1 MSRVSSLI
9 RKVLG
14 ASKHPPKPPGGVE
27 LGMTVRSE
35 QTFCR
40 HFTRDRYTAQGEIV
54 DLGCWMGAT
63 TISFSKGLRQTTRL
77 TGEQIRKRIHSYDLF
92 RWHPSMEANV
102 QGTPL
107 AGKYREGES
116 FLPEFERRTAQ
127 YQEYFT
133 VHPGNLNEHPWKG
146 GPIEMLF
153 IDAMKWSD
161 TAQSIVRGFYPHLIP
176 GVSLVAH
183 QDFAHFY
190 TGWIHLIQYRLRD
203 YFDCD
208 SEVKRSCTVV
218 FKLKQAIPQQL
229 LERDCMLENAD
240 LAEINAAFD
249 YSASIVSRDKQ
260 EQIAAARAMTHVHR
274 GELDL
279 AEKVAREFMW
289 AHVGDYLYRGQR
301 PDMVDLRTE
310 VETARRA
317 ASSL

>member
-14 ASKHPPKPPGGVE
+14 TSKSPPKPPGGVE
-27 LGMTVRSE
+27 LGMTVKTE

-40 HFTRDRYTAQGEIV
+40 HYARDRYTGQGEIV

-63 TISFSKGLRQTTRL
+63 TITFSKGLRQNPRL
-77 TGEQIRKRIHSYDLF
+77 RKEQIQKRIHSYDLF
-92 RWHPSMEANV
+92 RWHRSMDANV

-107 AGKYREGES
+107 AGRFREGES
-116 FLPEFERRTAQ
+116 FLSEFETRTAP
-127 YQEYFT
+127 YQEHYT
-133 VHPGNLNEHPWKG
+133 VHPGDLNQHPWKG
-146 GPIEMLF
+146 GSIEMLF
-153 IDAMKWSD
+153 VDAMKWTD
-161 TAQSIVRGFYPHLIP
+161 TAQSILRTFYPHLIP

-203 YFDCD
+203 YFDFD

-218 FKLKQAIPQQL
+218 FKLKRAIPQKL
-229 LERDCMLENAD
+229 LEQDCTLEHAD

-249 YSASIVSRDKQ
+249 YSASLVSTDKQ
-260 EQIAAARAMTHVHR
+260 EQIAAARAMAHVHR

-279 AEKVAREFMW
+279 AEKVAMEFMW
-289 AHVGDYLYRGQR
+289 KHVGNYLYRGQR
-301 PDMVDLRTE
+301 PDLVDVRAE
-310 VETARRA
+310 FEAAARAGRP
-317 ASSL
+317 